1 MIHPLPEEEK
11 KLTKWEKVQV
21 TMHTIGIMAKGA
33 TYLIIG
39 AYLAWLIVN
48 FDVQIKAMK
57 YPEAIRELKIKVTV
71 AQLSK

>member
-1 MIHPLPEEEK
+1 MMHAFPETEE
-11 KLTKWEKVQV
+11 KLTKWQRVQV

-39 AYLAWLIVN
+39 AYMAWLVAN
-48 FDVQIKAMK
+48 FDVQVKAMK